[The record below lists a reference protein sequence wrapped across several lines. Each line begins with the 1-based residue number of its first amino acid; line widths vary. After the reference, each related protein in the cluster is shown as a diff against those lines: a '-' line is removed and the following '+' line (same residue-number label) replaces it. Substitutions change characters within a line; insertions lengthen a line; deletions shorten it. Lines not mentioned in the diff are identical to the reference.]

1 MKIINLK
8 IRINEERRKETLRS
22 TMPQK
27 KIRKLI
33 VAKQTRVFTN
43 NQKEPK
49 RMESII
55 EENKNKK
62 KEKKNRFKESLKQDD
77 MEQLELEKREKE
89 LKMR

>member
-1 MKIINLK
+1 
-8 IRINEERRKETLRS
+8 
-22 TMPQK
+22 MPQK